1 MVFQF
6 TNPKM
11 QMVSEMAL
19 KGALVRVTRIPSRDT
34 DANHQGDA
42 GCCQALIS

>member
-1 MVFQF
+1 MAFQF

-19 KGALVRVTRIPSRDT
+19 KGVLVGLHTSQVVTQMRITRGMV
-34 DANHQGDA
+34 AVA
-42 GCCQALIS
+42 KL

>member
-1 MVFQF
+1 MAFQF

-19 KGALVRVTRIPSRDT
+19 KEVLVRVTHVPSCDT
-34 DANHQGDA
+34 DENHQ